1 MGKFL
6 VLLLA
11 VLVVVEVIAVIGI
24 AGALFWIGGR
34 GSTVVAS
41 SMLVVTVLAGFLALR
56 SARSRR

>member
-1 MGKFL
+1 VGKLL

-24 AGALFWIGGR
+24 AGALFWFGGR
-34 GSTVVAS
+34 GSTIVAS
-41 SMLVVTVLAGFLALR
+41 SMVVVTLLAGSLALR

>member
-1 MGKFL
+1 MSKLL

-24 AGALFWIGGR
+24 AGALFWLGGR

>member
-1 MGKFL
+1 MSKLL

-11 VLVVVEVIAVIGI
+11 VLVVVEAIAVIGI
-24 AGALFWIGGR
+24 AGALFWLGGR